1 MKARIDIKPLSVND
15 AWQGRRFK
23 TPDYTQYEKAV
34 LLMLPKKK
42 LPEPPYEIWFTFGF
56 SNPASD
62 IDNGVK
68 PFVDIMKKKYKFNDK
83 EIYGMHIIKK
93 IVPKR
98 QEFVEFEIVTLCG

>member
-23 TPDYTQYEKAV
+23 TTDYTQYEMAI

-68 PFVDIMKKKYKFNDK
+68 PFVDILQKKYKFNDK
-83 EIYGMHIIKK
+83 EIYGMHIVKK
-93 IVPKR
+93 IVPKG
-98 QEFVEFEIVTLCG
+98 QEFVEFEITTICG